1 MRMWLAFHFPEN
13 ISVNLGGSG
22 RGAASS
28 GSFVLK
34 SSVWPHAVVTPQ
46 EAKVSEGGFI
56 LPSPHPAQSPCL
68 GPLDRQDSLLCVHW
82 QRVFMCMT

>member
-1 MRMWLAFHFPEN
+1 MRMWLAFPFPEN

-34 SSVWPHAVVTPQ
+34 SFVWPHAVVTPQ
-46 EAKVSEGGFI
+46 WAKVSEGGFI
-56 LPSPHPAQSPCL
+56 LPSPRPAQSPCW
-68 GPLDRQDSLLCVHW
+68 DRWTDRVLCCVYTG
-82 QRVFMCMT
+82 RGSS

>member
-56 LPSPHPAQSPCL
+56 LPSPDPAQSPCL